1 MELKPGQLIE
11 EKTTGSRGIIVEVV
25 PETSSYREH
34 VRYFLFYVPENHRYN
49 NTIGWMRTAILKSY
63 YRVITL

>member
-11 EKTTGSRGIIVEVV
+11 EKDTGSRGIIVEVV
-25 PETSSYREH
+25 PETSHFREH
-34 VRYFLFYVPENHRYN
+34 IRYYLFYVPENHRYN
-49 NTIGWMRTAILKSY
+49 NTIVRDRSSILKSH

>member
-11 EKTTGSRGIIVEVV
+11 EKDTGSRAIIIEVV
-25 PETSSYREH
+25 AETARYREH
-34 VRYFLFYVPENHRYN
+34 VRYYLFYVPENHRYN
-49 NTIGWMRTAILKSY
+49 NTIVRDRSSILKSH